1 MNTSLELE
9 VVLEVERRLAS
20 LLIGSPGL
28 SDLPIAPVRGVS
40 DLSATWACA
49 PALRR
54 DPPLPTQQ
62 SARRQG
68 SENPRGGPRAAA

>member
-1 MNTSLELE
+1 MSTSLELE

-40 DLSATWACA
+40 DLSAT
-49 PALRR
+49 
-54 DPPLPTQQ
+54 
-62 SARRQG
+62 
-68 SENPRGGPRAAA
+68 